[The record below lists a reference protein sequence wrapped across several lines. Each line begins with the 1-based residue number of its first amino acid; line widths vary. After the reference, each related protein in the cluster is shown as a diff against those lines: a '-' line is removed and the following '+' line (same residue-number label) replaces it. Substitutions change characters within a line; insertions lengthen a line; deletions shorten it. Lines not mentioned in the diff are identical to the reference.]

1 MRVPGGEHMSQAPAE
16 AFVFLKAESCSV
28 GLPWPPFVW
37 DVWFPTDSHTG
48 FLEGR
53 ADPAP
58 GCRFLTC
65 LLEDH
70 FYYL

>member
-1 MRVPGGEHMSQAPAE
+1 MDQAPAE
-16 AFVFLKAESCSV
+16 AFVFLKVESCSV
-28 GLPWPPFVW
+28 GLPWPPPVW
-37 DVWFPTDSHTG
+37 DAWSSTDSHTS

-53 ADPAP
+53 TDSAP

-65 LLEDH
+65 LPEEY